1 MIEYM
6 LESFHSRLKL
16 LYVLFYIINN
26 YVKNKNI
33 FLIVLVILLL
43 IKIFLILCFNYLIN
57 I

>member
-1 MIEYM
+1 MIEHM
-6 LESFHSRLKL
+6 LESFHIRLKL

>member
-6 LESFHSRLKL
+6 LESFHIRLKL